1 MSQGYEIDY
10 KALIDRSI
18 KDFQPVKK
26 LWPVR
31 LRLILWILLDI
42 GILALVAVFRG
53 SDNLGHLIH
62 SPRELV
68 GIATLVLTS
77 IAAASMALRSAIP
90 GREIARSELLL
101 LIAVVFATSA
111 ISSITPSIGILT
123 LREFFGAGATSTLRL
138 LDLAALPWLALFW
151 AVRRGVP
158 LQPVATGALVGIAA
172 FCFAL
177 AVQRFMLES
186 SDVPNPIIWQA
197 VSGVLITTASAYVGS
212 NLLNWIYRWQTEGVA
227 AETQL
232 NTWRWFSSGALF
244 PLTAGIAIAALIVV
258 LEGPREDLAVVPD
271 FDLAI
276 AHYQRSLT
284 AFRPNVPS
292 DSIETVLNAY
302 VEHGMPVYMWDFG
315 PQGFR
320 LVGGRWEPLPDGTPA
335 TYTWFRGAKGGVM
348 CMIRQIDGFNPPSA
362 QHEEH
367 HHLLFYRYKGF
378 SVCLINVG
386 GYGNDLSV
394 IVAPMPMSQFERVVL
409 SAVS

>member
-1 MSQGYEIDY
+1 MSQGHEIDF

-26 LWPVR
+26 LWPAG
-31 LRLILWILLDI
+31 LRLVLWVLLDI

-53 SDNLGHLIH
+53 SDNLGHLIDT
-62 SPRELV
+62 SRELL
-68 GIATLVLTS
+68 GIAALFLTS

-90 GREIARSELLL
+90 SHEITRSELIL
-101 LIAVVFATSA
+101 LISVVVAAFV
-111 ISSITPSIGILT
+111 INVTPSSGILT
-123 LREFFGAGATSTLRL
+123 LREFLGDGATSTVRL

-158 LQPVATGALVGIAA
+158 TQPMATGALVGIAA

-177 AVQRFMLES
+177 ATQHLALASNEL
-186 SDVPNPIIWQA
+186 PNPIAWQA
-197 VSGVLITTASAYVGS
+197 FSGVVIVTASAYAGS
-212 NLLNWIYRWQTEGVA
+212 HLLNWIYRWQMDAGA
-227 AETQL
+227 AEAPMARQT
-232 NTWRWFSSGALF
+232 WFSSGAAF
-244 PLTAGIAIAALIVV
+244 PLAAALGIAALIVV
-258 LEGPREDLAVVPD
+258 LQGPREDFVGVPD

-276 AHYQRSLT
+276 MHYQQSLT
-284 AFRPNVPS
+284 AFHPNVPS
-292 DSIETVLNAY
+292 HSIEAVLNAY
-302 VEHGMPVYMWDFG
+302 VDHGMPVYMWDFG
-315 PQGFR
+315 PQGFK

-348 CMIRQIDGFNPPSA
+348 CMIRQTEGFNPPPA

-386 GYGNDLSV
+386 GYGNDISV
-394 IVAPMPMSQFERVVL
+394 IVSPMAMRQFKHLVTGAVL
-409 SAVS
+409 